1 MVIGLTA
8 EFTMAEKKDKARIYL
23 DQNAF
28 SHIARTKGEW
38 RENPYAQVLKKH
50 EAIAEVWVSPTHVVE
65 LALCPDA
72 SLRKRLAEIMLALS
86 SGRRMMRDYGTLVV
100 AGFLAYVESRCAG
113 SISSRSYVEYYDE
126 TLKQLFLGALAL
138 MAMEHE
144 PNPSVIE
151 RVTRMKVE
159 SRWLRAEAGKD
170 PHSWVAAVKECASEL
185 RLTAGPTRPELAA
198 KTLEGLAAEIRDF
211 EQQAQRIDKK
221 DRVAVDKE
229 RALFVRAY
237 AVGDVFDALDSTFGQ
252 LPGDLHLTFNF
263 PLLADNWTDVSAQ
276 LKCRPLPKEP
286 ALDNHAL
293 WMLDELVRSLWKPEN
308 GGVSAASLAQE
319 ALFRDYVD
327 RLNESEK
334 DRNER
339 IKREGENLPT
349 DSLTF
354 DADHAGLALGN
365 INVFVTRDQ
374 VLLNSCKTIAK
385 AWAEPLKW
393 QCEPVFS
400 PEQLEKAIT
409 R

>member
-1 MVIGLTA
+1 MV
-8 EFTMAEKKDKARIYL
+8 EKKDKTRIYL

-28 SHIARTKGEW
+28 SHIARAKGDW

-65 LALCPDA
+65 LTLCPDS

-86 SGRRMMRDYGTLVV
+86 SGRRMMGDYGALVV

-126 TLKQLFLGALAL
+126 TLKQVFLGALAL
-138 MAMEHE
+138 MAMGHE

-151 RVTRMKVE
+151 RVTRLKVE

-185 RLTAGPTRPELAA
+185 RLTAGPARPELSA
-198 KTLEGLAAEIRDF
+198 KTLEALVTEIHDF

-221 DRVAVDKE
+221 DRIAVDKE

-237 AVGDVFDALDSTFGQ
+237 AVGDVFDALASTFCQ
-252 LPGDLHLTFNF
+252 LPGDLLLTFNF
-263 PLLADNWTDVSAQ
+263 SLLANNWTDMSTK
-276 LKCRPLPKEP
+276 LKCRPLPKDP
-286 ALDNHAL
+286 TPDNLDL
-293 WMLDELVRSLWKPEN
+293 WMLEELVRSLWKHEN
-308 GGVSAASLAQE
+308 GGVSVARLAQE
-319 ALFRDYVD
+319 ALLRDYVD

-334 DRNER
+334 DRDER
-339 IKREGENLPT
+339 IRKEGESLPT

-365 INVFVTRDQ
+365 VHVFVTRDQ

-385 AWAEPLKW
+385 AWTEPLKW
-393 QCEPVFS
+393 QCESVFS
-400 PEQLEKAIT
+400 PEQLDKSIMRIT